1 MTGVFM
7 SQGFIQLHRKILDEW
22 FWKNPNSGHL
32 MTTFLLLANHQ
43 EKQVLF
49 EGEKRSIMRGELIT
63 TQRDLVDITTIPKT
77 TIKRTIDT
85 LIDGKEIIKIKT
97 KATHIRILRY
107 DHFMTDSFDQRW
119 TKGEPLKVL
128 NNNDNNDN
136 NNTNNQTD
144 VKSVYEEIFYDE
156 SFIESVKNKFRLND
170 EQLEDEIDHM
180 YHSFSEK
187 NKISNNWKSSL
198 KTWLYSGRKIEKNY
212 IQREIA
218 KSNAYDNPE

>member
-1 MTGVFM
+1 M

-22 FWKNPNSGHL
+22 FWSDSKLCHL
-32 MTTFLLLANHQ
+32 MITLILEANHQ
-43 EKQVLF
+43 LQEVSFQGK
-49 EGEKRSIMRGELIT
+49 
-63 TQRDLVDITTIPKT
+63 
-77 TIKRTIDT
+77 KRTIGVGETIRTTRQLASITGIPKSSISRMLKKLCEVD
-85 LIDGKEIIKIKT
+85 EIKILET
-97 KATHIRILRY
+97 KASHIKVLRY
-107 DHFMTDSFDQRW
+107 HHFLTSDLDENWDKDGTGM
-119 TKGEPLKVL
+119 GL
-128 NNNDNNDN
+128 NNNDN

>member
-1 MTGVFM
+1 M

-49 EGEKRSIMRGELIT
+49 EGEKRSIRRGELIT
-63 TQRDLVDITTIPKT
+63 TQRDLVDITKIPKT

-107 DHFMTDSFDQRW
+107 DYFMTDSFDQSW
-119 TKGEPLKVL
+119 TKDEPFKVL

-136 NNTNNQTD
+136 NYTNNQTD
-144 VKSVYEEIFYDE
+144 IKSVEDVVAELVDDELFMDEI
-156 SFIESVKNKFRLND
+156 KNKFHLYSS
-170 EQLEDEIDHM
+170 QVKDEIDHM
-180 YHSFSEK
+180 YHSYREK
-187 NKISNNWKSSL
+187 NKNSYNWKASF
-198 KTWLYSGRKIEKNY
+198 KNWLYNGRKIEYNY
-212 IQREIA
+212 AQKEMA
-218 KSNAYDNPE
+218 KSDAYDNPE